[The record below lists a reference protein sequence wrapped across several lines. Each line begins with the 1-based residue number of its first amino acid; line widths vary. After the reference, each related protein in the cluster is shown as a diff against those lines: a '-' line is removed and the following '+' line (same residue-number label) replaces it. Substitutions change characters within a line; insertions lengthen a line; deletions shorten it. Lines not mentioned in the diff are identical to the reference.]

1 MDAPTPVHDTFV
13 VETTI
18 DAAPSRVFGAYADV
32 RTREEW
38 AAPGS
43 DAIVYDK
50 ADFRV
55 GSGDTFRCGPKN
67 DPRFNGAVVYHEI
80 VQDRRFVFVESIRVG
95 DQTLSLGMV
104 TWELLPE
111 GDRTRLQATTQM
123 ISFVGP
129 QMVAGSKSGT
139 QAAMNNL
146 AAWLARAPSRP

>member
-1 MDAPTPVHDTFV
+1 MDAPTLVHDTFV
-13 VETTI
+13 LETTI

-32 RTREEW
+32 RTRQEW
-38 AAPGS
+38 ASPGG
-43 DAIVYDK
+43 DAIVYDQ

-55 GSGDTFRCGPKN
+55 GSGDRFRCGPKN
-67 DPRFNGAVVYHEI
+67 DLRFHGAVEYHEI
-80 VQDRRFVFVESIRVG
+80 VQDTRFVFVESIRVG

-104 TWELLPE
+104 TWELRPE

-123 ISFVGP
+123 VSFVGP